1 MRSVYKFL
9 LETIRSVEQFEF
21 FAKPGAAFATLIL
34 LFILAWL
41 GHFLTRQIILRVV
54 NRIALRSK
62 TSWDDILVNRKVFR
76 NLAHLV
82 PAFIL
87 YNSADFSYP
96 VIHQELTELSEA
108 TISMLAN
115 DYYFSL
121 AGFLTKTAQIYF
133 VFIFIFILNSLLNAG
148 LDIYDTTP
156 YAKHRPIKGY
166 LQLFKI
172 LIFSL
177 SGILI
182 ISILLERDPTVL
194 LAGLGA
200 MGAVLLLIFKDSIL
214 GFVASIQLSGNN
226 MVKIGDWVEMRSR
239 GADGTVI
246 DISLNTVKV
255 QNWDRTISTIPTYSM
270 VTESFINWKGMEE
283 SGGRRIKRSINMDM
297 NSIKLCDS
305 TLMNRLEKF
314 LLIRD
319 YVREKE
325 EEIKEYN
332 KKMNISDE
340 DIISGRRQTN
350 IGVFRKYLEVYLH
363 KHPMVNNDMTFLVR
377 HLHPTEKG
385 LPVEIYVFCKDKA
398 WARYESIQADI
409 FDHILAVIPEFDLRV
424 FQEPS
429 GADISRGLA
438 NLYNPNGFEQKS
450 VRD

>member
-9 LETIRSVEQFEF
+9 LETIRSVDQLEIL
-21 FAKPGAAFATLIL
+21 AKPGAAFATLVIL
-34 LFILAWL
+34 IAMAWL
-41 GHFLTRQIILRVV
+41 GHFLTRQTVV
-54 NRIALRSK
+54 QIVHRIALRSK
-62 TSWDDILVNRKVFR
+62 ISWDDMFVKRKVFS

-87 YNSADFSYP
+87 YHAADFSYP
-96 VIHQELTELSEA
+96 IINQELPELSEA
-108 TISMLAN
+108 TISMLAK

-133 VFIFIFILNSLLNAG
+133 VIIFILVLNSLLNAS
-148 LDIYDTTP
+148 LDIYNTTP
-156 YAKHRPIKGY
+156 YSTTRPIKGY

-172 LIFSL
+172 LVFSL

-194 LAGLGA
+194 LAGIGA

-246 DISLNTVKV
+246 DITLNTVKV

-270 VTESFINWKGMEE
+270 VSESFINWKGMEE
-283 SGGRRIKRSINMDM
+283 SGGRRIKRSINIDM
-297 NSIKLCDS
+297 TSIKLCNS
-305 TLMNRLEKF
+305 ELMNRLKKF

-319 YVREKE
+319 YVTEKE
-325 EEIKEYN
+325 NEIQEYN
-332 KKMNISDE
+332 KQKNIPNE

-350 IGVFRKYLEVYLH
+350 IGIFRKYLEVYLRQ
-363 KHPMVNNDMTFLVR
+363 HPMVNNDMTFLVR
-377 HLHPTEKG
+377 HLQPTEKG
-385 LPVEIYVFCKDKA
+385 LPIEIYVFCKDKA

-409 FDHILAVIPEFDLRV
+409 FDHVLAVIPEFDLRV

-429 GADISRGLA
+429 GNDISGAISTIYKPTKL
-438 NLYNPNGFEQKS
+438 EQKTLK
-450 VRD
+450 D